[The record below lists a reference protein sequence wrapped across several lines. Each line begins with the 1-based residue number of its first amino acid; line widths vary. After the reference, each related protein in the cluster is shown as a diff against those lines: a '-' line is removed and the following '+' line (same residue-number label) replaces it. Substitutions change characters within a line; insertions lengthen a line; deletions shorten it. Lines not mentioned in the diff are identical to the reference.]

1 MLACSDYGDRLYG
14 PDYVS
19 VRNNHMSVVDDAF
32 SILFLCECILK
43 TVAMGFVLHKNSY
56 MRDRWNWLDIFV
68 VTVSVVL
75 WLPMLN
81 GNKSVK
87 ILRIFRILRP
97 LRSIK
102 QLPTMKKLVKTL
114 IACVFGLFNV
124 IFFMLFVFT
133 MFAIF
138 GSHQF
143 SGD

>member
-1 MLACSDYGDRLYG
+1 MLACADYGERIYG

-19 VRNNHMSVVDDAF
+19 VRNLNIGVVDDAF
-32 SILFLCECILK
+32 SILFLIECILK
-43 TVAMGFVLHKNSY
+43 IIAMGFILHKNSY
-56 MRDRWNWLDIFV
+56 MRDKWNWLDIFV
-68 VTVSVVL
+68 VSVSVVL
-75 WLPMLN
+75 WLPQLDA
-81 GNKSVK
+81 NKSVK

-124 IFFMLFVFT
+124 ILFMLFVFT

-138 GSHQF
+138 GSH
-143 SGD
+143 